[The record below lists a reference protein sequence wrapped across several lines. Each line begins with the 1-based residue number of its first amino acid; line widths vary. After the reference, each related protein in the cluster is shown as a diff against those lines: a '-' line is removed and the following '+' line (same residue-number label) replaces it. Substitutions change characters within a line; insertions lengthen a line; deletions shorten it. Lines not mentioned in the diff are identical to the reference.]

1 MTTDT
6 SERSLELPIRAALT
20 GSPCEPDAAPGAAT
34 TVPKETD
41 RRSGCRIREAVD
53 AGAIKPFDPQA
64 ARKLMRYVP
73 FWA

>member
-6 SERSLELPIRAALT
+6 SERGLERPICAALT
-20 GSPCEPDAAPGAAT
+20 GSPCEPDRTGRRD
-34 TVPKETD
+34 D
-41 RRSGCRIREAVD
+41 RSPRDRGCIREAVD

-64 ARKLMRYVP
+64 ARKLMRYMP